1 MITPASVLDR
11 LPEDRRTAMERVL
24 DVIRAHLPPGYEE
37 ATASGMIVHQVPL
50 SRYAD
55 TYNGQPLWYCAV
67 GSHKNYLSLYLM
79 PAYGSAALAQRL
91 RDGFKAA
98 GKKLDMGKSC
108 IRFQSPDD
116 LALDVV
122 GEIIAAV
129 PLEKWVAI
137 AQAARAG
144 RRSSS
149 RPSKKRAS
157 SGRTAKKRAAHKKRA
172 AKKKRAPKRNRS

>member
-1 MITPASVLDR
+1 MTRSSSVLER
-11 LPEDRRTAMERVL
+11 LPGDRRASMARVL
-24 DVIRAHLPPGYEE
+24 EVIRAHLPPGYEE

-67 GSHKNYLSLYLM
+67 GSHKNYMSLYLM

-91 RDGFKAA
+91 RDGFRAA

-108 IRFQSPDD
+108 IRFHSPDD
-116 LALDVV
+116 LALDVI
-122 GEIIAAV
+122 GEIVGAV
-129 PLEKWVAI
+129 PLERWVAI

-144 RRSSS
+144 RRAAT
-149 RPSKKRAS
+149 RPPKKGRVPSARSPKKRAS
-157 SGRTAKKRAAHKKRA
+157 RKKR
-172 AKKKRAPKRNRS
+172 P

>member
-1 MITPASVLDR
+1 MTRPSSVLER
-11 LPEDRRTAMERVL
+11 LPGDRRAAMARVL
-24 DVIRAHLPPGYEE
+24 EVIRAHLPPGYEE

-67 GSHKNYLSLYLM
+67 GSHKNYMSLYLM

-91 RDGFKAA
+91 RDGFRAA

-108 IRFQSPDD
+108 IRFHSPDD
-116 LALDVV
+116 LALDVI
-122 GEIIAAV
+122 GEIVGAV
-129 PLEKWVAI
+129 PLERWVAI

-144 RRSSS
+144 RRAAT
-149 RPSKKRAS
+149 RPPKKGRVPSARSPKKRAS
-157 SGRTAKKRAAHKKRA
+157 RKMR
-172 AKKKRAPKRNRS
+172 P